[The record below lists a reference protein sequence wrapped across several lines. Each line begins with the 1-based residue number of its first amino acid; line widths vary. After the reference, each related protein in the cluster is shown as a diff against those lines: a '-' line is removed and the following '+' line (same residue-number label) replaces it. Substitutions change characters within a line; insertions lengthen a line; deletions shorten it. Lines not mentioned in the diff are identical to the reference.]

1 MELSYLSFI
10 QPNYPY
16 MENSYGNLP
25 SDEKAPQGGIQ
36 IKEEM
41 RKESSSPDNTKAVS
55 YMQPSKLN
63 HFHEAHSITQ
73 KPIKTEPKDV
83 KLESGQPSN
92 LQSPQHMSP
101 YPGMYQRHLSSISRE
116 EDLQK

>member
-1 MELSYLSFI
+1 ME
-10 QPNYPY
+10 N
-16 MENSYGNLP
+16 NSYGNLP
-25 SDEKAPQGGIQ
+25 SSDEKAPPPQLQ

-41 RKESSSPDNTKAVS
+41 RKENSSPDNTKAVS
-55 YMQPSKLN
+55 LIQNSSEHNELKRETHL
-63 HFHEAHSITQ
+63 IQQ

-83 KLESGQPSN
+83 KLESGQPSS

-101 YPGMYQRHLSSISRE
+101 YSGMYQRHLSSISRE

>member
-1 MELSYLSFI
+1 LCHSFI
-10 QPNYPY
+10 QPTYPY
-16 MENSYGNLP
+16 MENNSYGNLP
-25 SDEKAPQGGIQ
+25 SDEKAPQGLQ

-55 YMQPSKLN
+55 LIQNSSEFNESKRETHLN
-63 HFHEAHSITQ
+63 QQ

-101 YPGMYQRHLSSISRE
+101 YSGMYQRHLSSISRE

>member
-1 MELSYLSFI
+1 MYS
-10 QPNYPY
+10 
-16 MENSYGNLP
+16 GNHFGNMP
-25 SDEKAPQGGIQ
+25 VDEKPKEYTQGIQ

-55 YMQPSKLN
+55 YMEQHSNKLE
-63 HFHEAHSITQ
+63 HFHENNSFKQ

-92 LQSPQHMSP
+92 LPPPPGLSIP
-101 YPGMYQRHLSSISRE
+101 YPGAVPMSQYARHLSSMRE